1 MNRKI
6 QEIVDQIEDRIINY
20 RRDFHMYPEAGW
32 TEFRTA
38 SLIARKLKDLGYQ
51 VKLGK
56 EVIREEDRMG
66 LPSREKLEQNYQ
78 RALKQGADREFIQAL
93 KGGYTGVVGILEAG
107 EGPTVGMR
115 FDIDAV
121 EIEESRK
128 QGHLPYREG
137 FASVNENVM
146 HACGHDGH
154 AAIGL
159 GVAETL
165 MAIKDHI
172 KGRVKLIFQ
181 PAEEGVRGAKS
192 MVRAGVVDDV
202 DYLLGLHIGVK
213 ALKSGHLICGSD
225 GFLAT
230 SKFDAHFTGYPAHA
244 GGSPQKGKNALLA
257 AATAVL
263 NLYAIPRHSEGA
275 TRINVGKLVA
285 GTGRNVVPAEAHMVI
300 ETRGTT
306 SDLNNYMKQYAE
318 KILENAAKMH
328 DVKLHIKA
336 MGEAESCE
344 SDHDLVQ
351 RVYQVASR
359 MDEFHHVSNKR
370 ESLGGSED
378 FTYMMKKVQEN
389 GGKSTYMMLGSDLKG
404 GHHTAE
410 FDFNEKDLKKAVKL
424 LSILTLEFL
433 KNQAKS

>member
-6 QEIVDQIEDRIINY
+6 QEIVDRIEDRIIHY
-20 RRDFHMYPEAGW
+20 RRDFHRYPEAGW

-66 LPSREKLEQNYQ
+66 LPSREKLEQHYQ
-78 RALKQGADREFIQAL
+78 RALKQGGDREFIQAL
-93 KGGYTGVVGILEAG
+93 KGGYTGVVGILETG
-107 EGPTVGMR
+107 EGPTVGIR

-121 EIEESRK
+121 EIAESRK
-128 QGHLPYREG
+128 QSHLPYREG

-165 MAIKDHI
+165 MAIKNYL

-181 PAEEGVRGAKS
+181 PAEEGVKGAKS

-213 ALKSGHLICGSD
+213 ALKSGQLICGSD

-230 SKFDAHFTGYPAHA
+230 SKFDAHFTGHPAHA
-244 GGSPQKGKNALLA
+244 GSSPQKGKNALLA

-275 TRINVGKLVA
+275 TRINVGKLAA
-285 GTGRNVVPAEAHMVI
+285 GTGRNVVPAEAHLVI
-300 ETRGTT
+300 ETRGAT

-318 KILENAAKMH
+318 NILHNAAKMH
-328 DVKLHIKA
+328 DVKLRIKA
-336 MGEAESCE
+336 MGEAENCE
-344 SDHDLVQ
+344 SDHELVQ
-351 RVYQVASR
+351 RVCQVASR
-359 MDEFHHVSNKR
+359 MEEFHRVLGKR

-389 GGKSTYMMLGSDLKG
+389 GGKSTYMMLGSDLKS

-424 LSILTLEFL
+424 LSMLTLEFL
-433 KNQAKS
+433 KT